1 MSIVHET
8 VELSGHIIDSWTLP
22 RTWDLIM
29 DRGGNF
35 EVEAIRVGSHKTE
48 PSYARLKVIAPD
60 DEILERIISE
70 LQQLGAVLT
79 NAEDAQTAKVE
90 KNGVLPS
97 NFYSTTN
104 LPTQVRLRGQWVDVA
119 NIEMDVVIVVDRG
132 VGTDQGQDKGAVD
145 AGQVQGTGQVQGA
158 GQVKGTD
165 MVSGAGKAKDTVLTV
180 PVRAYCKPMHDV
192 RVGEEIVVGHNGIR
206 VQPYT
211 RNREHEAFAFM
222 QSDVSPERTK
232 VLEIHEIARQMKETR
247 ARNGKILFVLGP
259 AVIHTGAGRYI
270 AELLRRGY
278 IQVIFGGNAIIT
290 HDIESA
296 LYKTSLGVNLQTGE
310 QVEGGHRNHL
320 RAINAIRAAG
330 SIEKAI
336 EIGLLREG
344 IAYEAAKQNIPLVL
358 AGSIRDDGP
367 MPGVVSDMIEA
378 QRRMRE
384 EVQNGV
390 EMAIMVSSMLHAI
403 ATGNLLP
410 ARVRTVVVD
419 INPAVVTKLADRG
432 SFQAAGL
439 VTDAELF
446 LRELVEALS
455 LKQTLP

>member
-1 MSIVHET
+1 MSNVHEI

-22 RTWDLIM
+22 RTWDIIM

-35 EVEAIRVGSHKTE
+35 EVEEMRVGKHKSE
-48 PSYARLKVIAPD
+48 PSYARLKVFAPD

-79 NAEDAQTAKVE
+79 NADDVRTAVVE
-90 KNGVLPS
+90 ANGVLPS

-104 LPTQVRLRGQWVDVA
+104 LPTQIRLHGQWIAVTQ
-119 NIEMDVVIVVDRG
+119 IEMDVVIVVNREQN
-132 VGTDQGQDKGAVD
+132 TA
-145 AGQVQGTGQVQGA
+145 T
-158 GQVKGTD
+158 
-165 MVSGAGKAKDTVLTV
+165 
-180 PVRAYCKPMHDV
+180 CKPMHEIV
-192 RVGEEIVVGHNGIR
+192 IGEEIVIGHNGIR
-206 VQPYT
+206 VQPYM
-211 RNREHEAFAFM
+211 RDREHEAFAFM
-222 QSDVSPERTK
+222 QSDVSSERTK
-232 VLEIHEIARQMKETR
+232 VLEIHEIARQMRATR

-270 AELLRRGY
+270 AELIRRGY
-278 IQVIFGGNAIIT
+278 VQVIFGGNAIVT

-296 LYKTSLGVNLQTGE
+296 LYKTSLGINLQTGE

-320 RAINAIRAAG
+320 RAINAIRAIG

-336 EIGLLREG
+336 EIGLLTEG
-344 IAYEAAKQNIPLVL
+344 IAYEAIKHNIPMVL

-367 MPGVVSDMIEA
+367 MPGVITDTVEA
-378 QRRMRE
+378 QRMMRR

-410 ARVRTVVVD
+410 AHVRTVVVD

-446 LRELVEALS
+446 LRELVDALG
-455 LKQTLP
+455 